1 MIAIELLAACQAIE
15 FLRPLTTTQP
25 LEEVIS
31 VVRSQVPAWTKDRF
45 MAPDIEKAVN
55 MLKEGK
61 IWAAVKDLIEDDDE
75 SVSSPKIFA
84 IDMVGGAQGFVVFM

>member
-75 SVSSPKIFA
+75 SVSSPKNFA
-84 IDMVGGAQGFVVFM
+84 IDMVGGAQGFVVFV

>member
-75 SVSSPKIFA
+75 SVSPTNIFA
-84 IDMVGGAQGFVVFM
+84 IDMVGGAQGFVVFV

>member
-45 MAPDIEKAVN
+45 MAPDIEKAVD

-75 SVSSPKIFA
+75 SVSPTNIFA
-84 IDMVGGAQGFVVFM
+84 IDMVGGTQGFVVFV